1 MFGKSRDGS
10 DDNEAVKIV
19 KSLKP
24 FWKKWTEEWGRSC
37 VREKKMTVTTAPS
50 GGVIGVTDA
59 FSSTEMFIK
68 YKPDLSN
75 ATVGDVVW
83 CKWMFGNMQTLYA
96 DSFVDPSDLPSYL
109 PLTGGT
115 LSGDVTVQK
124 ASGSV
129 GFFAERT
136 DTGVRVGLEV
146 GTGGTNHGLYSHKD
160 NRWMIYNDADG
171 VTRLPSA
178 TITTVSSTTAN
189 LTTANITNANLTN
202 APTVAGHSSKV
213 GTIKTANLSS
223 NTTIATATNKA
234 IVSISLE
241 AGTWII
247 VARGRFSANA
257 TGYRHINISTTSAD
271 NGVHIQVPAV
281 SGAVTQL
288 SVTRIVSITST
299 TTFYMNAY
307 QNSGS
312 TLTMAAGSGGEIN
325 ALTAIRIL

>member
-1 MFGKSRDGS
+1 
-10 DDNEAVKIV
+10 
-19 KSLKP
+19 
-24 FWKKWTEEWGRSC
+24 
-37 VREKKMTVTTAPS
+37 
-50 GGVIGVTDA
+50 
-59 FSSTEMFIK
+59 MFIK
-68 YKPDLSN
+68 YTPDLSN

-109 PLTGGT
+109 RLTGGT
-115 LSGDVTVQK
+115 LSGSLTIQKSSGVTGV
-124 ASGSV
+124 
-129 GFFAERT
+129 FAERT
-136 DTGVRVGLEV
+136 DKGVKISLEV
-146 GTGGTNHGLYSHKD
+146 GSSGNNHGIYSYKD
-160 NRWMIYNDADG
+160 GRWIIYNDANG

-189 LTTANITNANLTN
+189 LTTANITTANITNSNLTN

-288 SVTRIVSITST
+288 SVTRIVSISST